1 MIYVILGQTAS
12 GKTSLASKLAKEFNL
27 PLIGADAFQVYKELN
42 IGVAKPTKEELDGL
56 TYHLIDEVP
65 LDEEMNV
72 KVYQER
78 ARAILDKYV
87 SEGQDCIMS
96 GGTFL
101 YVRAALYPYEFSTV
115 NDEIDFSDKS
125 DSELFDEL
133 KKVDPDSAKELH
145 MNNRRRVEQALRIY
159 YSGQKKSDLKMKDI
173 SPIYPVRIFGIEM
186 PVELGNSRIND
197 RVDEMFK
204 DGLIDE
210 VKNFIKEGKTNSKA
224 FAAIGYKEVIEG
236 LENNET
242 EKDISDKIKLNTR
255 RYAKRQRTFL
265 RHQFPNIIFGD
276 SKKIYELIKANL
288 SLKMRTKLA
297 VGNELYSLIETKKV
311 LIAGLGG
318 VGGSAFEGLLRIGIN
333 DIIAIDMDVVELS
346 NLNRQTLYNLSDIGL
361 KKAECA
367 EKYAKLINPL
377 AKIDAKSDKIIAGY
391 FNSPEFENVDYILDC
406 IDDVDA
412 KVELYKYS
420 KRIGAKIIVST
431 GSGLRHDSTK
441 VSIGTLNDTG
451 ESLAKAYKR
460 RLKEENLFDGNIQ
473 AIYSKEIPVKRR
485 SKTLGSTH
493 VVPNAFGIAFISALI
508 KNIEEEK

>member
-72 KVYQER
+72 KVYQEK

-133 KKVDPDSAKELH
+133 QKVDPDSAKELH

-318 VGGSAFEGLLRIGIN
+318 VGGSAFEGLL
-333 DIIAIDMDVVELS
+333 IIAIDMDVVELS
-346 NLNRQTLYNLSDIGL
+346 NLNRQTLYNLSDVSL

-451 ESLAKAYKR
+451 EPLAKAYKR

-473 AIYSKEIPVKRR
+473 AIYSKEIPVKRK
-485 SKTLGSTH
+485 SNTLGSTH

-508 KNIEEEK
+508 KNIEEK

>member
-12 GKTSLASKLAKEFNL
+12 GKTSLASKIAKEFNL
-27 PLIGADAFQVYKELN
+27 PLIGADAFQVYEELN
-42 IGVAKPTKEELDGL
+42 IGVAKPTKEELEGL
-56 TYHLIDEVP
+56 TYHLIDEIP
-65 LDEEMNV
+65 LSEEMNV
-72 KVYQER
+72 KVYQEK

-101 YVRAALYPYEFSTV
+101 YVRATLYPYEFSNV
-115 NDEIDFSDKS
+115 DDEFDFSTKS
-125 DSELFDEL
+125 DSELFEEL
-133 KKVDPDSAKELH
+133 LKVDPESAQILH

-159 YSGQKKSDLKMKDI
+159 YSGQKKSDLKMKEI
-173 SPIYPVRIFGIEM
+173 KSIYPVKIFGIDM
-186 PVELGNSRIND
+186 PVELGNERINV

-204 DGLIDE
+204 EGLIDE
-210 VKNFIKEGKTNSKA
+210 VKNFIKEGKTSSRA

-236 LENNET
+236 LENNES
-242 EKDISDKIKLNTR
+242 EKEIADKIKLNTR

-265 RHQFPNIIFGD
+265 RHQFPGIIFGD
-276 SKKIYELIKANL
+276 SQKIYDLIKANL
-288 SLKMRTKLA
+288 CLKMRTKLA
-297 VGNELYSLIETKKV
+297 VGNSLYRLIETKKI

-318 VGGSAFEGLLRIGIN
+318 VGGSAYEGLLRVGFN
-333 DIIAIDMDVVELS
+333 DIVAIDMDVVELS

-377 AKIDAKSDKIIAGY
+377 AKINAKSDKIVAGY
-391 FNSPEFENVDYILDC
+391 FNAPEFEDVDYILDC
-406 IDDVDA
+406 IDDVEA

-420 KRIGAKIIVST
+420 KKIGAKIIVST

-441 VSIGTLNDTG
+441 VCIGTLDDTG
-451 ESLAKAYKR
+451 EPLAKAYKKK
-460 RLKEENLFDGNIQ
+460 LKEENIFDGSIQ
-473 AIYSKEIPVKRR
+473 AIYSKEIPVKRK

-493 VVPNAFGIAFISALI
+493 VVPNSFGIAFISALL
-508 KNIEEEK
+508 KDIEEEN

>member
-1 MIYVILGQTAS
+1 M
-12 GKTSLASKLAKEFNL
+12 
-27 PLIGADAFQVYKELN
+27 
-42 IGVAKPTKEELDGL
+42 
-56 TYHLIDEVP
+56 
-65 LDEEMNV
+65 
-72 KVYQER
+72 
-78 ARAILDKYV
+78 
-87 SEGQDCIMS
+87 
-96 GGTFL
+96 
-101 YVRAALYPYEFSTV
+101 
-115 NDEIDFSDKS
+115 
-125 DSELFDEL
+125 
-133 KKVDPDSAKELH
+133 
-145 MNNRRRVEQALRIY
+145 
-159 YSGQKKSDLKMKDI
+159 
-173 SPIYPVRIFGIEM
+173 
-186 PVELGNSRIND
+186 
-197 RVDEMFK
+197 
-204 DGLIDE
+204 
-210 VKNFIKEGKTNSKA
+210 
-224 FAAIGYKEVIEG
+224 
-236 LENNET
+236 
-242 EKDISDKIKLNTR
+242 
-255 RYAKRQRTFL
+255 

-346 NLNRQTLYNLSDIGL
+346 NLNRQTLYNLSDISL

-451 ESLAKAYKR
+451 EPLAKAYKR

-508 KNIEEEK
+508 KNIKEEK